1 MQRLEGLLR
10 KAVQDYEMIAPGDR
24 VCVGVSGGK
33 DSVALT
39 VALGHL
45 RRYLGVP
52 FEVMAVTLDPRFGG
66 VEADYQ
72 PLADLFA
79 QEGIPYEIRRTD
91 IGPVV
96 FDYRKEPNP
105 CALCAKMRRGA
116 LHAAAQELDC
126 NKVALGH
133 HLDDAVETFYMNLW
147 REGRIG
153 CFSPVTYLD
162 QRNITLI
169 RPMIFATESE
179 VKSAVYHAGL
189 PIIKSRCPADG
200 ATVREQTK
208 LFVQQMSRDDPAFR
222 QKTLHALQQSGI
234 DGWRP
239 LHTGHTRARFPV
251 VFCIEMGW
259 IAMTNELYEKHCWAL
274 VDLDAMQSN
283 LALIQKTVGAPVCCV
298 VKADAY
304 GHGAAVAGPWL
315 EENGAAAFAV
325 SCLAEARH
333 LRRHG
338 ISKPI
343 LILGYTDPLQVD
355 QLAFNCIT
363 QTVYSEEYA
372 KALSAAAQTPAWRYT
387 ATLRLIPVW
396 DALGSACVLT
406 LRRQSLP
413 WSAAP
418 PCPSC
423 TSAVFSSILPW
434 QTAPRRKTK
443 PTPKPSTPCLSA
455 PCSGCRRTALPCTP
469 STAPTL
475 PHKCATRNGTTA

>member
-1 MQRLEGLLR
+1 MCFLSFSNVFANGILLFCLLHLFLCTLQQSVLPALCSLLVSGFLPCPALPAKLRRGRGFVFAAPVRCFDKILPIWLRLLALGSRMCYNSDVYSIVLECIKVRWNGHAALEGLLR

-116 LHAAAQELDC
+116 LHAAAQELGC

-153 CFSPVTYLD
+153 CFSPQTYLD

-179 VKSAVYHAGL
+179 VKSAVYHAGP

-234 DGWRP
+234 DGWLRCIP
-239 LHTGHTRARFPV
+239 GTRGARFPRCV
-251 VFCIEMGW
+251 
-259 IAMTNELYEKHCWAL
+259 LYRNG
-274 VDLDAMQSN
+274 VDCNDER
-283 LALIQKTVGAPVCCV
+283 TV
-298 VKADAY
+298 
-304 GHGAAVAGPWL
+304 
-315 EENGAAAFAV
+315 
-325 SCLAEARH
+325 R
-333 LRRHG
+333 
-338 ISKPI
+338 
-343 LILGYTDPLQVD
+343 
-355 QLAFNCIT
+355 
-363 QTVYSEEYA
+363 
-372 KALSAAAQTPAWRYT
+372 KAL
-387 ATLRLIPVW
+387 
-396 DALGSACVLT
+396 LG
-406 LRRQSLP
+406 
-413 WSAAP
+413 
-418 PCPSC
+418 
-423 TSAVFSSILPW
+423 I
-434 QTAPRRKTK
+434 
-443 PTPKPSTPCLSA
+443 
-455 PCSGCRRTALPCTP
+455 G
-469 STAPTL
+469 
-475 PHKCATRNGTTA
+475 

>member
-116 LHAAAQELDC
+116 LHAAAQELGC

-208 LFVQQMSRDDPAFR
+208 LFVQQMSRDDLAFR

-239 LHTGHTRARFPV
+239 LHTGRTRARAIPHNSK
-251 VFCIEMGW
+251 CR
-259 IAMTNELYEKHCWAL
+259 
-274 VDLDAMQSN
+274 
-283 LALIQKTVGAPVCCV
+283 
-298 VKADAY
+298 Y
-304 GHGAAVAGPWL
+304 G
-315 EENGAAAFAV
+315 ERGAAAA
-325 SCLAEARH
+325 
-333 LRRHG
+333 
-338 ISKPI
+338 KPKAQII
-343 LILGYTDPLQVD
+343 LD
-355 QLAFNCIT
+355 A
-363 QTVYSEEYA
+363 A
-372 KALSAAAQTPAWRYT
+372 KVSAASGGNSEPKQGQRSQSARGFCPRSTMRVPQPDIIEHFGNA
-387 ATLRLIPVW
+387 
-396 DALGSACVLT
+396 DAVP
-406 LRRQSLP
+406 Q
-413 WSAAP
+413 P
-418 PCPSC
+418 PE
-423 TSAVFSSILPW
+423 
-434 QTAPRRKTK
+434 R
-443 PTPKPSTPCLSA
+443 CLS
-455 PCSGCRRTALPCTP
+455 R
-469 STAPTL
+469 
-475 PHKCATRNGTTA
+475 

>member
-91 IGPVV
+91 IGP
-96 FDYRKEPNP
+96 
-105 CALCAKMRRGA
+105 GA
-116 LHAAAQELDC
+116 LHAAAQELGC

-239 LHTGHTRARFPV
+239 LHTGHTR
-251 VFCIEMGW
+251 G
-259 IAMTNELYEKHCWAL
+259 
-274 VDLDAMQSN
+274 
-283 LALIQKTVGAPVCCV
+283 
-298 VKADAY
+298 
-304 GHGAAVAGPWL
+304 
-315 EENGAAAFAV
+315 
-325 SCLAEARH
+325 
-333 LRRHG
+333 
-338 ISKPI
+338 
-343 LILGYTDPLQVD
+343 
-355 QLAFNCIT
+355 
-363 QTVYSEEYA
+363 
-372 KALSAAAQTPAWRYT
+372 
-387 ATLRLIPVW
+387 
-396 DALGSACVLT
+396 
-406 LRRQSLP
+406 
-413 WSAAP
+413 
-418 PCPSC
+418 
-423 TSAVFSSILPW
+423 
-434 QTAPRRKTK
+434 
-443 PTPKPSTPCLSA
+443 
-455 PCSGCRRTALPCTP
+455 
-469 STAPTL
+469 
-475 PHKCATRNGTTA
+475 

>member
-79 QEGIPYEIRRTD
+79 QESIPYEIRRTD

-116 LHAAAQELDC
+116 LHAAAQELGC

-179 VKSAVYHAGL
+179 VKSAVSHAGL

-208 LFVQQMSRDDPAFR
+208 LFVQQMSRDDPA
-222 QKTLHALQQSGI
+222 S
-234 DGWRP
+234 
-239 LHTGHTRARFPV
+239 
-251 VFCIEMGW
+251 
-259 IAMTNELYEKHCWAL
+259 
-274 VDLDAMQSN
+274 
-283 LALIQKTVGAPVCCV
+283 
-298 VKADAY
+298 
-304 GHGAAVAGPWL
+304 
-315 EENGAAAFAV
+315 V
-325 SCLAEARH
+325 S
-333 LRRHG
+333 
-338 ISKPI
+338 
-343 LILGYTDPLQVD
+343 YTH
-355 QLAFNCIT
+355 
-363 QTVYSEEYA
+363 
-372 KALSAAAQTPAWRYT
+372 
-387 ATLRLIPVW
+387 
-396 DALGSACVLT
+396 LT
-406 LRRQSLP
+406 L
-413 WSAAP
+413 
-418 PCPSC
+418 
-423 TSAVFSSILPW
+423 
-434 QTAPRRKTK
+434 
-443 PTPKPSTPCLSA
+443 PTT
-455 PCSGCRRTALPCTP
+455 
-469 STAPTL
+469 
-475 PHKCATRNGTTA
+475 HQV

>member
-116 LHAAAQELDC
+116 LHAAAQELGC

-153 CFSPVTYLD
+153 CF
-162 QRNITLI
+162 
-169 RPMIFATESE
+169 FARDLS
-179 VKSAVYHAGL
+179 G
-189 PIIKSRCPADG
+189 PAQHY
-200 ATVREQTK
+200 A
-208 LFVQQMSRDDPAFR
+208 DPANDLCHR
-222 QKTLHALQQSGI
+222 KRGKKRGI
-234 DGWRP
+234 
-239 LHTGHTRARFPV
+239 
-251 VFCIEMGW
+251 
-259 IAMTNELYEKHCWAL
+259 
-274 VDLDAMQSN
+274 
-283 LALIQKTVGAPVCCV
+283 
-298 VKADAY
+298 
-304 GHGAAVAGPWL
+304 
-315 EENGAAAFAV
+315 
-325 SCLAEARH
+325 
-333 LRRHG
+333 
-338 ISKPI
+338 
-343 LILGYTDPLQVD
+343 
-355 QLAFNCIT
+355 
-363 QTVYSEEYA
+363 
-372 KALSAAAQTPAWRYT
+372 
-387 ATLRLIPVW
+387 
-396 DALGSACVLT
+396 
-406 LRRQSLP
+406 
-413 WSAAP
+413 
-418 PCPSC
+418 
-423 TSAVFSSILPW
+423 
-434 QTAPRRKTK
+434 PRRAAHHQK
-443 PTPKPSTPCLSA
+443 P
-455 PCSGCRRTALPCTP
+455 LP
-469 STAPTL
+469 
-475 PHKCATRNGTTA
+475 G

>member
-116 LHAAAQELDC
+116 LHAAAQELGC

-162 QRNITLI
+162 QR
-169 RPMIFATESE
+169 
-179 VKSAVYHAGL
+179 
-189 PIIKSRCPADG
+189 
-200 ATVREQTK
+200 Q
-208 LFVQQMSRDDPAFR
+208 
-222 QKTLHALQQSGI
+222 
-234 DGWRP
+234 
-239 LHTGHTRARFPV
+239 
-251 VFCIEMGW
+251 
-259 IAMTNELYEKHCWAL
+259 
-274 VDLDAMQSN
+274 
-283 LALIQKTVGAPVCCV
+283 
-298 VKADAY
+298 
-304 GHGAAVAGPWL
+304 
-315 EENGAAAFAV
+315 
-325 SCLAEARH
+325 
-333 LRRHG
+333 
-338 ISKPI
+338 
-343 LILGYTDPLQVD
+343 
-355 QLAFNCIT
+355 
-363 QTVYSEEYA
+363 
-372 KALSAAAQTPAWRYT
+372 
-387 ATLRLIPVW
+387 
-396 DALGSACVLT
+396 
-406 LRRQSLP
+406 
-413 WSAAP
+413 
-418 PCPSC
+418 
-423 TSAVFSSILPW
+423 
-434 QTAPRRKTK
+434 
-443 PTPKPSTPCLSA
+443 
-455 PCSGCRRTALPCTP
+455 
-469 STAPTL
+469 
-475 PHKCATRNGTTA
+475 

>member
-116 LHAAAQELDC
+116 LHAAAQELGC

-208 LFVQQMSRDDPAFR
+208 LFVQQMSRDDLAFR

-239 LHTGHTRARFPV
+239 LHTGRTRARAIPHNSK
-251 VFCIEMGW
+251 CRYGERGAADAKPKAQI
-259 IAMTNELYEKHCWAL
+259 I
-274 VDLDAMQSN
+274 LDAAKVSAASGGNSEPKQGQRSQSARGFCPRSTMRVPQPDIIEHFGN
-283 LALIQKTVGAPVCCV
+283 
-298 VKADAY
+298 ADA
-304 GHGAAVAGPWL
+304 VP
-315 EENGAAAFAV
+315 
-325 SCLAEARH
+325 
-333 LRRHG
+333 
-338 ISKPI
+338 
-343 LILGYTDPLQVD
+343 Q
-355 QLAFNCIT
+355 
-363 QTVYSEEYA
+363 
-372 KALSAAAQTPAWRYT
+372 
-387 ATLRLIPVW
+387 
-396 DALGSACVLT
+396 
-406 LRRQSLP
+406 
-413 WSAAP
+413 P
-418 PCPSC
+418 PE
-423 TSAVFSSILPW
+423 
-434 QTAPRRKTK
+434 R
-443 PTPKPSTPCLSA
+443 CLS
-455 PCSGCRRTALPCTP
+455 R
-469 STAPTL
+469 
-475 PHKCATRNGTTA
+475 

>member
-116 LHAAAQELDC
+116 LHAAAQELGC
-126 NKVALGH
+126 NNVALGH

-239 LHTGHTRARFPV
+239 LHTGR
-251 VFCIEMGW
+251 
-259 IAMTNELYEKHCWAL
+259 
-274 VDLDAMQSN
+274 
-283 LALIQKTVGAPVCCV
+283 
-298 VKADAY
+298 
-304 GHGAAVAGPWL
+304 
-315 EENGAAAFAV
+315 
-325 SCLAEARH
+325 
-333 LRRHG
+333 
-338 ISKPI
+338 
-343 LILGYTDPLQVD
+343 
-355 QLAFNCIT
+355 
-363 QTVYSEEYA
+363 
-372 KALSAAAQTPAWRYT
+372 TP
-387 ATLRLIPVW
+387 
-396 DALGSACVLT
+396 G
-406 LRRQSLP
+406 
-413 WSAAP
+413 
-418 PCPSC
+418 
-423 TSAVFSSILPW
+423 
-434 QTAPRRKTK
+434 
-443 PTPKPSTPCLSA
+443 
-455 PCSGCRRTALPCTP
+455 
-469 STAPTL
+469 
-475 PHKCATRNGTTA
+475 